1 LGAPNLGV
9 NVGGLAMQ
17 NPVMP
22 GSGTFAYSGEYET
35 SFDLGVLGALV
46 TKSTFH
52 DPWPGNAP
60 PRVAETASGMLN
72 SIGLQG
78 SGVDYVCRELLPRM
92 RRHGVPIVASISGH
106 SLEEY
111 VAVAERF
118 AVEDG
123 VAAIEVNISCPNL
136 KAGGML
142 FGADPWTTQRLT
154 EMVRG
159 AVHLPVIPKL
169 TPNCGDITEIARA
182 AEAGGAHALS
192 LINTL
197 VGMGVDVRTRRPTL
211 GAVTGGLS
219 GPAIKPV
226 ALHHV
231 WRVCRAVQIPVIG
244 GGGIL
249 SAEDALEFLIVGAR
263 AVAVGTANFT
273 NPLAMPQIIAGIRQ
287 YLEENALADVNELV
301 GSLQTRR
308 D

>member
-1 LGAPNLGV
+1 
-9 NVGGLAMQ
+9 
-17 NPVMP
+17 
-22 GSGTFAYSGEYET
+22 
-35 SFDLGVLGALV
+35 
-46 TKSTFH
+46 
-52 DPWPGNAP
+52 
-60 PRVAETASGMLN
+60 
-72 SIGLQG
+72 QG

-154 EMVRG
+154 EMVRN

-231 WRVCRAVQIPVIG
+231 WRVCR
-244 GGGIL
+244 
-249 SAEDALEFLIVGAR
+249 
-263 AVAVGTANFT
+263 
-273 NPLAMPQIIAGIRQ
+273 
-287 YLEENALADVNELV
+287 
-301 GSLQTRR
+301 
-308 D
+308 